1 MVLGSIVAFLLM
13 RNFYASAAAAGVG
26 AALSW
31 IGLIHAEQVQWAARP
46 QVALGYAMLAI
57 VLLAFAVHKRNEPAS
72 AELDPEVPA
81 EA

>member
-1 MVLGSIVAFLLM
+1 MA
-13 RNFYASAAAAGVG
+13 RERAAAQPRWPPTRSARSVATHATAARA
-26 AALSW
+26 AALHR
-31 IGLIHAEQVQWAARP
+31 IPKWAARP
-46 QVALGYAMLAI
+46 QVALGYPMLAI